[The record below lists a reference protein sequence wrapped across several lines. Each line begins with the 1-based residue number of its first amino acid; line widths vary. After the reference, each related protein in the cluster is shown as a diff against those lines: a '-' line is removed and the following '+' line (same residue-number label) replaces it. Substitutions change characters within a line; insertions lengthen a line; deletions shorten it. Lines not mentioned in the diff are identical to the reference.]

1 MSGYASLNYL
11 RKDVI
16 KAILIL
22 GAIFHFLIA
31 SLPLLIL
38 NKTANELIS
47 FYDKL
52 VYTFIMMVLVM
63 CRLTLSFAYGFI
75 NVYIYILLYK

>member
-75 NVYIYILLYK
+75 NVIYIIIYK